1 MFTYVQIILNSMHKY
16 QPRIHLLK
24 LRSRT
29 TIVDYEQIVKESQS
43 DNNVKTFVFKETA
56 FTAVTAYQNQLV
68 RVQCTPYKHT

>member
-1 MFTYVQIILNSMHKY
+1 MFACVQIILNSMHKY

-68 RVQCTPYKHT
+68 RVQYTP